1 MNQAIQRFRKG
12 GAVAL
17 KHERELLHRVTVVGL
32 GKTAG
37 IFLFRFFYFLGRYI
51 SSNGVI
57 TCRIRPGYFPDT

>member
-1 MNQAIQRFRKG
+1 MNQALQRFRKG

-37 IFLFRFFYFLGRYI
+37 IFLFRFFYARGCCPGSGLYDYI
-51 SSNGVI
+51 GFF
-57 TCRIRPGYFPDT
+57 Y

>member
-37 IFLFRFFYFLGRYI
+37 IFLFRFFYFFLEMIKRH
-51 SSNGVI
+51 SQ
-57 TCRIRPGYFPDT
+57 

>member
-1 MNQAIQRFRKG
+1 MNQALQRFRKG

-37 IFLFRFFYFLGRYI
+37 IFLFRFFYARG
-51 SSNGVI
+51 
-57 TCRIRPGYFPDT
+57 CCPGSGL